1 MKYILISDIHA
12 NDIALNAV
20 TQFVENL
27 GDQSEIRYLFLGDL
41 VGYGTMTGAW
51 NCIRW
56 LRSHSNVDWLPGNH
70 DEWIV
75 NQNDGSFQA
84 SAILSLL
91 MQRTYLAQPGRKDD
105 FLWFEKRV
113 RSAIKKQP
121 TFAFRG
127 NGINFFLTHGTVV
140 DGGERSGYL
149 YPWKPSLI
157 KWDLLRLR
165 ERYPDKWICLFYG
178 HTHYPLLSCL
188 QDDQLVYGSIRYGE
202 PIPLCDGMIAVNPG
216 SVGQP
221 RDGDPRSAF
230 AILDTHA
237 RTITFHRVEYDV
249 EAIVKQLES
258 DGNFHSRSRLYPL
271 SWDERDAILEEMK
284 RRGKEETPKEIYAEL
299 IARIRAGNKDA
310 NLSLYQGV
318 YCKVEWGL
326 EVIISILK

>member
-27 GDQSEIRYLFLGDL
+27 GDQSEMRYLFLGDL
-41 VGYGTMTGAW
+41 VGYGTMAGAW

-56 LRSHSNVDWLPGNH
+56 LRSRSNVDWLPGNH

-75 NQNDGSFQA
+75 NQNDGSFRA
-84 SAILSLL
+84 SALLSLL
-91 MQRTYLAQPGRKDD
+91 AQRTYLMQPDRRDD
-105 FLWFEKRV
+105 FSWFEKEV
-113 RSAIKKQP
+113 HDLIKKQP
-121 TFAFRG
+121 TFVSQVDGLTFC
-127 NGINFFLTHGTVV
+127 LTHGTVV

-165 ERYPDKWICLFYG
+165 EKYPTELVSLFFG

-188 QDDQLVYGSIRYGE
+188 QGDQLVYGSIRYGE

-230 AILDTHA
+230 AILDTQA
-237 RTITFHRVEYDV
+237 RTIAFHRVNYDV
-249 EAIVKQLES
+249 EAIIRQLES
-258 DGNFHSRSRLYPL
+258 DGNFNSRSRLYPL
-271 SWDERDAILEEMK
+271 SWDERDAILKEMK
-284 RRGKEETPKEIYAEL
+284 RRGKDETPNEIYAEL
-299 IARIRAGNKDA
+299 ISSVRAGNKDC

-318 YCKVEWGL
+318 YRKVAGGL
-326 EVIISILK
+326 EALPS

>member
-1 MKYILISDIHA
+1 MKYILLSDVHA

-20 TQFVENL
+20 THFVENL
-27 GDQSEIRYLFLGDL
+27 GDKSDIRYLFLGDL
-41 VGYGTMTGAW
+41 VGYGTMAGAW
-51 NCIRW
+51 SCIRW
-56 LRSHSNVDWLPGNH
+56 LRSHPNVDWLPGNH

-91 MQRTYLAQPGRKDD
+91 VQRTYLMQPNHRDD

-113 RSAIKKQP
+113 RSAIKEQS
-121 TFAFRG
+121 TFASRS

-140 DGGERSGYL
+140 EGGERSGYL
-149 YPWKPSLI
+149 YPWRPSLI

-165 ERYPDKWICLFYG
+165 EKHPTELACLFYG

-188 QDDQLVYGSIRYGE
+188 KNDQLVYGSIRYGE

-230 AILDTHA
+230 SILDTKT
-237 RTITFHRVEYDV
+237 RMITFHRVDYDV
-249 EAIVKQLES
+249 EAFARQLEF
-258 DGNFHSRSRLYPL
+258 DGNFNSRSPLYPL
-271 SWDERDAILEEMK
+271 SRDERDSILGEME
-284 RRGKEETPKEIYAEL
+284 RRGKNGTPKDIYAEL
-299 IARIRAGNKDA
+299 ISRVRAGNKDA

-318 YCKVEWGL
+318 YRKVEGGIKTV
-326 EVIISILK
+326 E